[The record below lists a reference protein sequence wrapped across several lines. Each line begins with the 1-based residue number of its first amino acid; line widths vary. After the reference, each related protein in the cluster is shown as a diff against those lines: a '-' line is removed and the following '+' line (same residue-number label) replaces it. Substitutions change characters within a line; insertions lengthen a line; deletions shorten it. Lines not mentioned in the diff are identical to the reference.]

1 MGSLINST
9 QKNYLQ
15 SIFEHV
21 HDTFSRPIYY
31 YKEAKTL
38 VLNTNP
44 EFNPIYQQN
53 GGDSTQTIK
62 KVVQSG
68 SFNARIQYD
77 TDKSESFVSSHEIDS
92 QLKLRVPDG
101 YVRLKV
107 DKNGLAQLRKTKR
120 LEFDSRRFSVESDVR
135 PHGLFEPSYYTFFL
149 LPVDSTSLAEHK
161 TEPSPT
167 DDYKKLSDRD
177 FISAIDLWHL
187 DPISA
192 TATYGPIGSWDVSAV
207 TTMAQAFKGR
217 SSFNED
223 ISEWNVSSVTNM
235 DEMFF
240 DAELFNQ
247 NLTSWNVAS
256 VSSYIDFAGG
266 NTLGSWSQKPS
277 FI

>member
-15 SIFEHV
+15 SVFEYV

-44 EFNPIYQQN
+44 DFNPIYQQN
-53 GGDSTQTIK
+53 GAPSSTTIK

-77 TDKSESFVSSHEIDS
+77 TDKSESYVSSHEIDS
-92 QLKLRVPDG
+92 QLKLRLPDG

-107 DKNGLAQLRKTKR
+107 DKNGLTQLRKTKR
-120 LEFDSRRFSVESDVR
+120 LEFDGRRFSVESDVR

-149 LPVDSTSLAEHK
+149 LPVDSTSLAETK
-161 TEPSPT
+161 TESAPA
-167 DDYKKLSDRD
+167 DDYKKLSDGD
-177 FISAIDLWHL
+177 FISAIDLWHV

-207 TTMAQAFKGR
+207 TTMTQAFKNR
-217 SSFNED
+217 TSFNED
-223 ISEWNVSSVTNM
+223 ISAWNVSNVTNM
-235 DEMFF
+235 DEMFYN
-240 DAELFNQ
+240 AESFNQ
-247 NLTSWNVAS
+247 NLTSWDVTS
-256 VSSYIDFAGG
+256 VSSYTDFDGG
-266 NTLGSWSQKPS
+266 STLGSWTQKPS
-277 FI
+277 FV